1 VSAAFPV
8 RPLALRSL
16 ALFGGS
22 FDPVHRG
29 HLAAAC
35 AARDRFRLD
44 AVHFVVAGRPPHKTR
59 APLSPYPH
67 RCAMVALACAGQ
79 PRLSLSLA
87 EGGPDFSGHT
97 TQYSVDLV
105 RAYRKRLPRSAHLYF
120 LIGADAFLDIGK
132 WRESE
137 ALLDSCDF
145 IVVSRPGFRL
155 ERLRVALPAAMLAS
169 GFATSRRAVRTA
181 LGLRRS
187 TVHLISSVHVDVSS
201 TGIRS
206 RAARGLSIR
215 SLVPA
220 AVEEYICKQ
229 ALYH

>member
-1 VSAAFPV
+1 VIGDFPAP
-8 RPLALRSL
+8 PLALRSV
-16 ALFGGS
+16 ALFGGT

-29 HLAAAC
+29 HLAAAR
-35 AARDRFRLD
+35 AARDRFHLD

-79 PRLSLSLA
+79 RRLSLSLA
-87 EGGPDFSGHT
+87 EAGPDFSGNT
-97 TQYSVDLV
+97 IGYSVDLV
-105 RAYRKRLPRSAHLYF
+105 RAYRKHLPRPAHLYF
-120 LIGADAFLDIGK
+120 LIGADAFLDVGQ
-132 WRESE
+132 WRESDV
-137 ALLDSCDF
+137 LLDSCDF

-155 ERLRVALPAAMLAS
+155 ERLRAALPAGMLA
-169 GFATSRRAVRTA
+169 AARRRAEPRGM
-181 LGLRRS
+181 LLLRRS
-187 TVHLISSVHVDVSS
+187 TVHLIPSVHVDVSS

-206 RAARGLSIR
+206 RTARGLSIR

-229 ALYH
+229 ALYR